1 MALPLYIY
9 TLFGLVPFFAL
20 VRWKAYRTLRKA
32 APSPPG
38 PPGLPFLGT
47 VSMLWER
54 KPWLRFMEWKDE
66 YGPVVQLKIL
76 GRTIVVLNTHEAAFD
91 LLCCR
96 NKIYNGRP
104 RSILIS
110 EMMTGGLAFPLV
122 DYGELWKGHR
132 RAAQTVL
139 SPRAVEQYHD
149 NQERHSERLVQSLLQ
164 DSEAWSEHVKDL
176 FCSVGYGD
184 ANKDKAS
191 YHIRNFIGRIVH
203 AAIPGSAVTDFFPL
217 LSRLPSWLLP
227 SKGRHLA
234 QFQAD
239 NEEFVRLVSK
249 SQLEMPGGDSMTANL
264 LANRGT
270 DQMMFREI
278 AWLIAVLWF
287 AGKWHVPS
295 EFLFPRVVPYPISGL
310 IFIQTSSVLPVFVLA
325 MALYPAVQQ
334 RAQKEIDSV
343 VGKGRFPTFQDRNKL
358 PYVQAIVREV
368 LRWRPIG
375 PIGESKLIPMLSV
388 LNSVFRFSEM
398 LPSGVLYAFC
408 SPIETKNLQDDLYK
422 GYLIQAVK
430 AGSIVVPNIWAMNR
444 DPHLYRDCDKFY
456 PERFLDF
463 KGDVPGALGQGH
475 VSYGFGDR
483 ICSGMHIA
491 NDALF
496 IYIAAI
502 LHACDIRESPNS
514 PLAKDVFEDFGIVTR
529 PGPFP
534 CQITARSTNI

>member
-1 MALPLYIY
+1 MDFSSMALPLYIY

-139 SPRAVEQYHD
+139 SSRAVEQYHD
-149 NQERHSERLVQSLLQ
+149 NQERHSES
-164 DSEAWSEHVKDL
+164 L

-278 AWLIAVLWF
+278 AWLIAVLC
-287 AGKWHVPS
+287 AIGGEV
-295 EFLFPRVVPYPISGL
+295 
-310 IFIQTSSVLPVFVLA
+310 TSSVLPVFVLA

-375 PIGESKLIPMLSV
+375 PIGFP
-388 LNSVFRFSEM
+388 R
-398 LPSGVLYAFC
+398 C
-408 SPIETKNLQDDLYK
+408 CLQDDLYK
-422 GYLIQAVK
+422 GYLIQ

-444 DPHLYRDCDKFY
+444 DPHLYRDCDKFH

-491 NDALF
+491 DDALF
-496 IYIAAI
+496 INIAAI

>member
-1 MALPLYIY
+1 MDFSSMALPLYIY

-20 VRWKAYRTLRKA
+20 VRWKACRTLRKA

-66 YGPVVQLKIL
+66 YG
-76 GRTIVVLNTHEAAFD
+76 
-91 LLCCR
+91 CR

-122 DYGELWKGHR
+122 DYGEL
-132 RAAQTVL
+132 
-139 SPRAVEQYHD
+139 
-149 NQERHSERLVQSLLQ
+149 SLY
-164 DSEAWSEHVKDL
+164 SL

-249 SQLEMPGGDSMTANL
+249 SQLEM
-264 LANRGT
+264 
-270 DQMMFREI
+270 
-278 AWLIAVLWF
+278 
-287 AGKWHVPS
+287 
-295 EFLFPRVVPYPISGL
+295 
-310 IFIQTSSVLPVFVLA
+310 TSSVLPVFVLA

-375 PIGESKLIPMLSV
+375 PIGESKLIPTLSV

-422 GYLIQAVK
+422 GYLIQA
-430 AGSIVVPNIWAMNR
+430 
-444 DPHLYRDCDKFY
+444 
-456 PERFLDF
+456 
-463 KGDVPGALGQGH
+463 GA
-475 VSYGFGDR
+475 
-483 ICSGMHIA
+483 
-491 NDALF
+491 
-496 IYIAAI
+496 
-502 LHACDIRESPNS
+502 
-514 PLAKDVFEDFGIVTR
+514 
-529 PGPFP
+529 
-534 CQITARSTNI
+534 

>member
-1 MALPLYIY
+1 MDFSSMALPLYIY

-38 PPGLPFLGT
+38 PLGLPFLGT

-164 DSEAWSEHVKDL
+164 DSEAWSEHVKDSLYSL

-270 DQMMFREI
+270 DEMMFREI
-278 AWLIAVLWF
+278 AWLIAVLC
-287 AGKWHVPS
+287 AIGGEV
-295 EFLFPRVVPYPISGL
+295 
-310 IFIQTSSVLPVFVLA
+310 TSSVLPVFVLA

-375 PIGESKLIPMLSV
+375 PIGFP
-388 LNSVFRFSEM
+388 R
-398 LPSGVLYAFC
+398 C
-408 SPIETKNLQDDLYK
+408 CLQDDLYK
-422 GYLIQAVK
+422 GYLIQ

-444 DPHLYRDCDKFY
+444 DPHLYRDCDKFH

-491 NDALF
+491 DDALF
-496 IYIAAI
+496 INIAAI

>member
-1 MALPLYIY
+1 MDFSSMALPLYIY

-20 VRWKAYRTLRKA
+20 ARWKTYRTLRKA

-54 KPWLRFMEWKDE
+54 KPWLRFMKWKDV

-122 DYGELWKGHR
+122 GYGELWKGHR

-139 SPRAVEQYHD
+139 SPHAVEQYHD

-191 YHIRNFIGRIVH
+191 YHIRKFIGRIVH
-203 AAIPGSAVTDFFPL
+203 AAIPGSAVTDFLPFL
-217 LSRLPSWLLP
+217 ARFPSWLLP
-227 SKGRHLA
+227 SKGRHLS

-239 NEEFVRLVSK
+239 NEDFVRLLSK
-249 SQLEMPGGDSMTANL
+249 PQLDMPGEDSMTTSL

-270 DQMMFREI
+270 NQMMLREI
-278 AWLIAVLWF
+278 AWLIAVLC
-287 AGKWHVPS
+287 AIGGEV
-295 EFLFPRVVPYPISGL
+295 
-310 IFIQTSSVLPVFVLA
+310 TSSVLPVFVLA

-334 RAQKEIDSV
+334 RAQEEIDSV
-343 VGKGRFPTFQDRNKL
+343 IGKDRFPTFQDRNKL

-375 PIGESKLIPMLSV
+375 PIGFP
-388 LNSVFRFSEM
+388 R
-398 LPSGVLYAFC
+398 C
-408 SPIETKNLQDDLYK
+408 CLQDDLYK
-422 GYLIQAVK
+422 GYLIQ
-430 AGSIVVPNIWAMNR
+430 
-444 DPHLYRDCDKFY
+444 FY

-463 KGDVPGALGQGH
+463 QGDVPGALGQGH

-491 NDALF
+491 DDALF
-496 IYIAAI
+496 INIAAI
-502 LHACDIRESPNS
+502 LHACDIRESPDS

-534 CQITARSTNI
+534 CQITARNTII

>member
-54 KPWLRFMEWKDE
+54 KPWLRFMEWKVV

-76 GRTIVVLNTHEAAFD
+76 GKTIVVLNTHEAAFD

-139 SPRAVEQYHD
+139 SPHAVEQYHD

-164 DSEAWSEHVKDL
+164 DSEAWSEHVRDSLYSL

-191 YHIRNFIGRIVH
+191 YHIRKFIGRIVH
-203 AAIPGSAVTDFFPL
+203 AAIPGSAVTDFFPFL
-217 LSRLPSWLLP
+217 ARFPGWLLP

-239 NEEFVRLVSK
+239 NEDFVRLVS
-249 SQLEMPGGDSMTANL
+249 QLQLDMPGEDSMTTNL
-264 LANRGT
+264 LENRGT
-270 DQMMFREI
+270 NQMMLREI
-278 AWLIAVLWF
+278 AWLIAVLCAIGGEVACTF
-287 AGKWHVPS
+287 QL
-295 EFLFPRVVPYPISGL
+295 LFPRIVPYPISGL
-310 IFIQTSSVLPVFVLA
+310 ISIQTSSVLPVFVLA

-334 RAQKEIDSV
+334 RAQEEIDSV

-375 PIGESKLIPMLSV
+375 PIGFPRCCLQTE
-388 LNSVFRFSEM
+388 
-398 LPSGVLYAFC
+398 
-408 SPIETKNLQDDLYK
+408 NLQDDIYK

-491 NDALF
+491 DDALF
-496 IYIAAI
+496 INIAAI
-502 LHACDIRESPNS
+502 LHACDIRESPDS
-514 PLAKDVFEDFGIVTR
+514 PLAKDVFEDFGIVTISGGLDPSHVKSQHAVQLFR
-529 PGPFP
+529 PMFP
-534 CQITARSTNI
+534 TLP